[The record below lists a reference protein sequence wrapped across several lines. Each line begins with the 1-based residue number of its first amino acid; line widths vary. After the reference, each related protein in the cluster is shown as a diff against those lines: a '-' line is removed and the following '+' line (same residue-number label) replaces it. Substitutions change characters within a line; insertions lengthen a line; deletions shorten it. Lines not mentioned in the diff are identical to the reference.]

1 MIYII
6 ELKKRIEVEAE
17 DSGVAVEY
25 AIGAE
30 KALPLWQ
37 IKVKQEEKTQ
47 SLNHLGLER
56 ES

>member
-1 MIYII
+1 MIYVV

-17 DSGVAVEY
+17 DSQDAVEY
-25 AIGAE
+25 AVGAE
-30 KALPLWQ
+30 RTLPLWQ
-37 IKVKQEEKTQ
+37 IKVKQEKKTQ